1 MLGLFGR
8 MEEVYGGTLR
18 LKVIDILVNDDRGVV
33 LTREQGT
40 AGGEAI
46 SWTGVH
52 LWSFRDGRATSF
64 VAYADAD
71 YQQFWAQRT

>member
-1 MLGLFGR
+1 MLRDG
-8 MEEVYGGTLR
+8 YGVSLT
-18 LKVIDILVNDDRGVV
+18 KNDAIETPAGVV

-52 LWSFRDGRATSF
+52 VWSFRHGRAKSF
-64 VAYADAD
+64 VAYMDAD
-71 YQQFWAQRT
+71 YQQFWSQRT